1 MSRVRLIP
9 SERMML
15 RSLLALLAAVQ
26 VAVACRCPAPLTVC
40 NETFA
45 SNLVFIGT
53 VESISP
59 HFLDSW
65 NPEQVTSLRSL
76 NQDLDKARANPKTQD
91 FASLRSKYLKMF
103 PDADEDLRKR
113 LANAQ
118 TTSELVKSFFAIVSK
133 GRLAHIK
140 VKKLY
145 RMADDDDDPKDAKDA
160 KNQKPAIAAKRDDDD
175 DDKGKKAAKVGVKD
189 QKPAVVAK
197 KDDDDKDNRPP
208 EYIDVWTSFDDC
220 GVDFQVGETYL
231 VYADNDEES
240 GLISTDS
247 CTRTRRLTEAG
258 DDLSYLYFLDQDKL
272 SARLEGFLTAN
283 GLFQSQV
290 ERMHEVKSVP
300 LPVSAAVVELRW
312 GDHTRFA
319 SPDAQGRFI
328 FDGLTKG
335 DYTMTAFAPG
345 YPQKIDPLSSP
356 KRITID
362 PASCSREI
370 VFVPKPH

>member
-1 MSRVRLIP
+1 MSRARLIP
-9 SERMML
+9 SERMVL
-15 RSLLALLAAVQ
+15 RSLLAVLAAAQ

-45 SNLVFIGT
+45 SNLVFVGT

-76 NQDLDKARANPKTQD
+76 NQDMDKARANPKTQD
-91 FASLRSKYLKMF
+91 FAALRSKYMKMF

-113 LANAQ
+113 LANAR
-118 TTSELVKSFFAIVSK
+118 TTSDLVKSFFAIVSK

-160 KNQKPAIAAKRDDDD
+160 DKDQKPATAAKGDDDD
-175 DDKGKKAAKVGVKD
+175 DDKGKKAVEGGA
-189 QKPAVVAK
+189 QKPAVAAK
-197 KDDDDKDNRPP
+197 KDGDKDKTP

-272 SARLEGFLTAN
+272 STRLEGFLTAN
-283 GLFQSQV
+283 GYFQSQM
-290 ERMHEVKSVP
+290 ERMHEVKNVP
-300 LPVSAAVVELRW
+300 SPVSAAVVELRW
-312 GDHTRFA
+312 DNHTRFA
-319 SPDAQGRFI
+319 FPDAQGRFI

-335 DYTMTAFAPG
+335 NYTMTAFAPG

-370 VFVPKPH
+370 LFIPKAH

>member
-9 SERMML
+9 SERMVL

-65 NPEQVTSLRSL
+65 NPEQVNSLRSL

-145 RMADDDDDPKDAKDA
+145 RRADDDDDPKDAKDA
-160 KNQKPAIAAKRDDDD
+160 AKDQKPATAAKRDDDD
-175 DDKGKKAAKVGVKD
+175 DDKGK
-189 QKPAVVAK
+189 
-197 KDDDDKDNRPP
+197 DNKPP

-272 SARLEGFLTAN
+272 STRLEGFLTAN

-290 ERMHEVKSVP
+290 ERMHEVKNVP
-300 LPVSAAVVELRW
+300 SPVNAAVVELRW

-328 FDGLTKG
+328 FDGLAKG
-335 DYTMTAFAPG
+335 EYTMTAFAPG